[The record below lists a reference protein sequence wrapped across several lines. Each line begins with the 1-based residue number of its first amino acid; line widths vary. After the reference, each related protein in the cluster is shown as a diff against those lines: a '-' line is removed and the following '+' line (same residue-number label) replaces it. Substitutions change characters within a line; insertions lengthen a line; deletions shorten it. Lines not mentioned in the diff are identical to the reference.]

1 MMLYDLFH
9 FQAFISQGSVE
20 LFSATENLAYID
32 SVSILLPS
40 TWKSDYNATLTS
52 EYFYE
57 DGDIRIN
64 SPNPLYLDNPYTLQ
78 SGGCGERG
86 KYIYLTPGTVYILGL
101 T

>member
-1 MMLYDLFH
+1 M
-9 FQAFISQGSVE
+9 
-20 LFSATENLAYID
+20 
-32 SVSILLPS
+32 
-40 TWKSDYNATLTS
+40 TS

-86 KYIYLTPGTVYILGL
+86 KYIYLTPGTVYTLEHDAELLQEGIFFLL
-101 T
+101 HLFSRDVLVMKKLDIQKTKPIFIISVLKNKY